1 MSTKIAKSREI
12 TDAHIS
18 FISLV
23 DKAANKHSFAI
34 VKADDGKAN
43 FTTFGRIVKV
53 DPESHYVTG
62 VVYEPMAEDTQGD
75 HMTAEEVQKAAYWYA
90 KHRGDVDIQHSFEK
104 LDGATEVESWVTKN
118 DETIGDQQIKK
129 GTWMA
134 TVEITDP
141 DIFDKVQK
149 GEITGF
155 SMGGT
160 GKYIESDDSDDDP
173 AVEKAEKESVLA
185 KLKKWL
191 SGDTVEKGEVADRFN
206 AGFVSRN
213 LWEAWYALS
222 DVLTD
227 KYDPDTQIWG
237 NEKDM
242 AKVAE
247 ALQDFNDI
255 TTKLF
260 SNQDSLPTIFKSADG
275 EEPPIV
281 KAGKAM
287 SRKNRDQLKSIT
299 DSLSDFLKSF
309 DDGDGDG
316 DVPSGESEEIE
327 VTKEEM
333 QEVVKSA
340 VQEAIKATGAAPETV
355 KKEDQST
362 QAQEPETITKAD
374 VQAMIDEAIQ
384 KAMAADPKDPK
395 KKSGQ
400 CAKDEDGEV
409 QKADADKPV
418 AEQIQDAIAKAMAP
432 YLRQEGL
439 PTNLNGADGE
449 EVAKSQ
455 EEQCFLHGII

>member
-104 LDGATEVESWVTKN
+104 FDGATEVESWVTKN

-247 ALQDFNDI
+247 ALQDFNNI

-260 SNQDSLPTIFKSADG
+260 SNQDSLPTIYKSADG

-287 SRKNRDQLKSIT
+287 SKQNKDKLQSIS
-299 DSLSDFLKSF
+299 DSLSAFLSSF
-309 DDGDGDG
+309 DDGDTEEGN
-316 DVPSGESEEIE
+316 GEEEIE
-327 VTKEEM
+327 VTKEELN
-333 QEVVKSA
+333 EIVKSA
-340 VQEAIKATGAAPETV
+340 VAEAMKPAQKPE
-355 KKEDQST
+355 ET
-362 QAQEPETITKAD
+362 QVTKTAEEPKQEPETITKAD
-374 VQAMIDEAIQ
+374 VQAMIDEAIK
-384 KAMAADPKDPK
+384 KAMQPEQPEENPVE
-395 KKSGQ
+395 KSD
-400 CAKDEDGEV
+400 AEKMAEAV
-409 QKADADKPV
+409 QGAV
-418 AEQIQDAIAKAMAP
+418 AKAMEP
-432 YLRQEGL
+432 YLKQEGL